1 MTPAR
6 QNEPVSILSPNS
18 NHPDRSLAKAVAA
31 GVVPID
37 GGLSNELERAGFDL
51 SGELWSADVL
61 REDPEAIMAVHSG
74 YFRAGARVAIT
85 ASYQASFE
93 GFARH
98 GIDAQEAATLMRRS
112 VTLARESVQLCGLD
126 GQSWVAASIGP
137 YGATLNGGEEYTGA
151 YAAPNWT
158 GRSQGGLS
166 IGELRSFHRRRIE
179 TLLEASP
186 DLLAIETIPAAAEAE
201 ALLLEVAE
209 IGVPVWLSLTTV
221 TDHDGSVRTRLGEN
235 AAEIFAAAAEVDA
248 VLAVGINCT
257 DPAGVTT
264 AVRVAAQAS
273 GKPVV
278 AYPNSGETW
287 RASERRWHGSPGFSA
302 DQVTEWVTSGAR
314 LVGGCCRVGRDE
326 ITQIVAAVAAISK

>member
-1 MTPAR
+1 MT
-6 QNEPVSILSPNS
+6 ILSPS
-18 NHPDRSLAKAVAA
+18 STPAHRSLAEAVSE
-31 GVVPID
+31 GVVAID

-51 SGELWSADVL
+51 SGDLWSAHLL

-74 YFRAGARVAIT
+74 YFQAGARVAIT

-98 GIDAQEAATLMRRS
+98 GVDEGEAAALMRRS

-126 GQSWVAASIGP
+126 GQAWVAASIGP
-137 YGATLNGGEEYTGA
+137 YGAMLTGGEEYTGA

-158 GRSQGGLS
+158 GRDQGGLS

-209 IGVPVWLSLTTV
+209 IGVPAWLSLTTV
-221 TDHDGSVRTRLGEN
+221 TAQDGSVRTRLGED
-235 AAEIFAAAAEVDA
+235 AAEIFAMAAEVDA

-278 AYPNSGETW
+278 VYPNSGETW
-287 RASERRWHGSPGFSA
+287 SAPERRWHGSPGFSA
-302 DQVTEWVTSGAR
+302 DQVTDWVTSGAR
-314 LVGGCCRVGRDE
+314 LIGGCCRVGRTE
-326 ITQIVAAVAAISK
+326 ITQIVTTLGLDRSGGHSHRPS